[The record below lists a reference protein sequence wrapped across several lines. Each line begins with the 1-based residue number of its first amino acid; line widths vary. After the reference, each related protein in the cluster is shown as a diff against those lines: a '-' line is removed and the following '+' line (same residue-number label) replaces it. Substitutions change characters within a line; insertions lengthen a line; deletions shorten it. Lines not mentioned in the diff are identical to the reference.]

1 MDAQWHRAQPLF
13 VLHART
19 SNTEPLLQTDL
30 KPTTSTSSRPRAVL
44 VNLNRA
50 PGMARAFA
58 AAHPRKVAAAVA
70 LMTAGFGVTAFGTS
84 SAVDDAA
91 GLPRRMVTQ
100 SVAPVDL
107 KAQLEA
113 LAEHELELYRTDL
126 TRSSDTADSLLRRLN
141 VSDSGAAAFLRSDS
155 TARKLLEGRGGKM
168 VQVQTDENG
177 VLLSLVAR
185 YAAQDPEQLATH
197 FTRLRL
203 TRTATGLR
211 AKVETAPLAA
221 QVRMGSGLL
230 RTSLFAATDDAR
242 IPDSVATQL
251 ADAFATD
258 FDFHHG
264 LRQGDTFSV
273 VYESLTADGEPI
285 TWNGAAGRLLAADF
299 TNNGKTYSAIWY
311 QDGEARGA
319 YYGFDGQSKRRAFLA
334 NPVEF
339 SRVTSGFAMRLHP
352 ILNTWKQHKG
362 VDFGAPTGTPIQAVG
377 DGTVETA
384 GWQNGYGNVV
394 EISHHNGR
402 STLYAHMSRIDVHVG
417 QHVGQGSTIGAVGQ
431 TGWATG
437 PHLHFEV
444 KLNGEQT
451 DPLLLANATDSV
463 ALSPAAR
470 LRFGQLAGSL
480 RSQLAAAD
488 SVARG
493 GSYAE

>member
-1 MDAQWHRAQPLF
+1 M
-13 VLHART
+13 
-19 SNTEPLLQTDL
+19 
-30 KPTTSTSSRPRAVL
+30 
-44 VNLNRA
+44 
-50 PGMARAFA
+50 
-58 AAHPRKVAAAVA
+58 
-70 LMTAGFGVTAFGTS
+70 AGFGVTAFGTS
-84 SAVDDAA
+84 SAIGDAA
-91 GLPRRMVTQ
+91 DLPRRMVTENVA
-100 SVAPVDL
+100 SVDVQ
-107 KAQLEA
+107 AQLDA

-141 VSDSGAAAFLRSDS
+141 VSDESASAFLRTDP
-155 TARKLLEGRGGKM
+155 TARQLLEGRGGKM
-168 VQVQTDENG
+168 VQVQTDESG
-177 VLLSLVAR
+177 ALTGLVAR
-185 YAAQDPEQLATH
+185 YAAADPAQLATH

-203 TRTATGLR
+203 TRRAGQLQATL
-211 AKVETAPLAA
+211 ETAPLAA
-221 QVRMGSGLL
+221 QVRMGSGLV

-264 LRQGDTFSV
+264 LTKGDTFSV
-273 VYESLTADGEPI
+273 IYESLTADGEPI
-285 TWNGAAGRLLAADF
+285 TWNGSAGRLLAADF
-299 TNNGKTYSAIWY
+299 VNNGKTYSAVWY
-311 QDGEARGA
+311 RQGDAKGA

-362 VDFGAPTGTPIQAVG
+362 VDFGAPTGTPIHAVG
-377 DGTVETA
+377 DGVVETA

-394 EISHHNGR
+394 EIRHGSGR
-402 STLYAHMSRIDVHVG
+402 STLYAHMSRIDVKKG
-417 QHVGQGSTIGAVGQ
+417 QKIEQGGTIGAVGQ

-451 DPLLLANATDSV
+451 DPLLLAKASDSV
-463 ALSPAAR
+463 ALTPAAK
-470 LRFGQLAGSL
+470 LQFAQLARNL
-480 RSQLAAAD
+480 KSQLAAAD

-493 GSYAE
+493 GAYAE

>member
-1 MDAQWHRAQPLF
+1 M
-13 VLHART
+13 
-19 SNTEPLLQTDL
+19 
-30 KPTTSTSSRPRAVL
+30 
-44 VNLNRA
+44 
-50 PGMARAFA
+50 M
-58 AAHPRKVAAAVA
+58 
-70 LMTAGFGVTAFGTS
+70 AGFGATAFGTS
-84 SAVDDAA
+84 SAVGDATD
-91 GLPRRMVTQ
+91 LPRRMVTQ
-100 SVAPVDL
+100 TVAPVDL
-107 KAQLEA
+107 KAQLDA

-141 VSDSGAAAFLRSDS
+141 VSDGRAAAFLRSDP

-177 VLLSLVAR
+177 LLVSLVAR
-185 YAAQDPEQLATH
+185 YAAEDSEQFATH

-203 TRTATGLR
+203 TRTAAGLR
-211 AKVETAPLAA
+211 VKLETAPLAA
-221 QVRMGSGLL
+221 QVRMGSGLI

-299 TNNGKTYSAIWY
+299 TNNGKTYSAVWY
-311 QDGEARGA
+311 REGDARGA

-339 SRVTSGFAMRLHP
+339 SRITSGFAMRLHP

-394 EISHHNGR
+394 EIGHDGGR
-402 STLYAHMSRIDVHVG
+402 STLYAHMSRVDVHKG
-417 QHVGQGSTIGAVGQ
+417 QHVDQGSTIGAVGQ

-451 DPLLLANATDSV
+451 DPLLLAKASDSV
-463 ALSPAAR
+463 ALSPAGK

-480 RSQLAAAD
+480 KAQLAAAD